1 MQKLLPAITYLQNK
15 EITTDFS
22 VLQIVSDNQPM
33 LPFLRIMYRISKN
46 LKARV
51 VTRVSKSMVKE
62 KEVNEELENN
72 GFTRIIKTQHLCP
85 PNGQD

>member
-1 MQKLLPAITYLQNK
+1 MQKLLPAITYLPNK

-46 LKARV
+46 LKARA
-51 VTRVSKSMVKE
+51 VTGASKSIIEERKVKGGA
-62 KEVNEELENN
+62 ENK
-72 GFTRIIKTQHLCP
+72 GLTRTDKIQQLMIQT
-85 PNGQD
+85 